1 MAILALT
8 EFAGKPLNL
17 GLLSLGILFTGLLWR
32 IFYMQKLHPLAKFHG
47 PWYATS
53 FSIVGA
59 MISVLRKE
67 PEWIAHLEKVYG
79 TEQPIRVS
87 PYLLLFCRPSALKDI
102 YRDNQLNRKGGIYQ
116 SGALGPPNLVTIAD
130 GEEHRA
136 LRKALS
142 NGPWTIGPLKNA
154 WESRFDELVTLF
166 ITKLHEHAE
175 AKRTI
180 CLSDK
185 MTEFA
190 VDILSMISF
199 SEPFGSVKNQRDERE
214 FIRNFRKGLPMLGLG
229 RTRFLREHIMSLP
242 LMAKLFL
249 PSTTDEAG
257 MGWLMG
263 EAERQIAAREKL
275 IAEEKFQGKPD
286 FLQHITSCLEARF
299 SNGSPLAPV
308 QKLSQVTLLILA
320 GADTTGTAMG
330 VTLQYMLSNP
340 SVLARAREEMEAADS
355 KGLLST
361 PIRYD
366 EMKQHLPYFGAC
378 IKESFRLG
386 PPAVNLFAREVP
398 EGGKVI
404 DGHFVPGGVEVTCY
418 AYTIHRNKEFYG
430 EDADEFKPERWLESQ
445 QRNFE
450 MEAVNFTFGI
460 GPRVCLGKDVAILES
475 HKLLPEIIR
484 RFDFD
489 IKQLGKYQAVGG
501 VASLQGLMVKPKS
514 RA

>member
-1 MAILALT
+1 
-8 EFAGKPLNL
+8 
-17 GLLSLGILFTGLLWR
+17 
-32 IFYMQKLHPLAKFHG
+32 MQKLHPLAKFHG

-53 FSIVGA
+53 FSFVGA
-59 MISVLRKE
+59 MISIFRKE

-79 TEQPIRVS
+79 TEHPIRIS
-87 PYLLLFCRPSALKDI
+87 PYVLLFCRTSSMKDI
-102 YRDNQLNRKGGIYQ
+102 YRDNQMNVKGGVYQ
-116 SGALGPPNLVTIAD
+116 SGALGPPNLVSIVD

-142 NGPWTIGPLKNA
+142 NGPWIIGPLKNA
-154 WESRFDELVTLF
+154 WESRFDELITLF
-166 ITKLHEHAE
+166 ISKLHEHAE
-175 AKRTI
+175 AKRII

-190 VDILSMISF
+190 ADILGMISF
-199 SEPFGSVKNQRDERE
+199 SEPFGSIKNQRDERGL
-214 FIRNFRKGLPMLGLG
+214 IGNFRKGLPIFGFTG
-229 RTRFLREHIMSLP
+229 RFKFLRDKLLP
-242 LMAKLFL
+242 LPIMAKLLL
-249 PSTTDEAG
+249 PSAADEAG

-286 FLQHITSCLEARF
+286 FLQHCLEARF
-299 SNGSPLAPV
+299 SDGSSLSPL
-308 QKLSQVTLLILA
+308 QKLSHVTLLILA

-330 VTLQYMLSNP
+330 MTLQFMLTNP
-340 SVLARAREEMEAADS
+340 SVLERAQAEIEAADS

-378 IKESFRLG
+378 IKESLRLA

-398 EGGKVI
+398 KGGKVI
-404 DGHFVPGGVEVTCY
+404 DGHFVPGGTDVTNF
-418 AYTIHRNKEFYG
+418 AYTIQRNKEFYG
-430 EDADEFKPERWLESQ
+430 EDANEYKPERWLESQ
-445 QRNFE
+445 QRSFD
-450 MEAVNFTFGI
+450 MEAVQFTFGI

-489 IKQLGKYQAVGG
+489 IKQLGKYTVTGG
-501 VASLQGLMVKPKS
+501 VASLQGLMVSPKPK
-514 RA
+514 A